1 MPLALRRSPAA
12 MLACVLAAAATLAAA
27 PVATAAI
34 DGTSPSGSGA
44 ASLPGAQSGTS
55 GPVSPI
61 ARPPGRHAKGRW
73 LRGVTV
79 TEYWAAPEAWFVGRM
94 VRAPGLTGAHRIDWL
109 YSADGI
115 SMQGEGIGLD
125 GRMYHLQN
133 AGTGGWVTA
142 DGRSTSA
149 AEGWTGGTP
158 YWRAGGYW
166 RNRKRQVT
174 FPLSTGAWSN
184 GTGVRY
190 VALRRVRFAPGPS
203 APVRPLQTIAVDPA
217 TIPLGSRVYVPAYR
231 GDGHGGW
238 FVASDTGGG
247 ISGRHIDVYR
257 LPPAT
262 AQDPGRFLQ
271 SQRIFVAAAKR

>member
-1 MPLALRRSPAA
+1 MRALPRSSALSLVCAAVALTALAGTSGARG
-12 MLACVLAAAATLAAA
+12 AAAGIT
-27 PVATAAI
+27 PTP
-34 DGTSPSGSGA
+34 TGSGA
-44 ASLPGAQSGTS
+44 ASLPRSGTA
-55 GPVSPI
+55 GPAAAS
-61 ARPPGRHAKGRW
+61 ARPPGRHTRGRW

-94 VRAPGLTGAHRIDWL
+94 VTAPGLTTRHRIDWL

-125 GRMYHLQN
+125 GRLYHLQA
-133 AGTGGWVTA
+133 AGTGGWVTT
-142 DGRSTSA
+142 DGVATSA

-166 RNRKRQVT
+166 RNRKHQVT
-174 FPLSTGAWSN
+174 FPLSTGGWSN
-184 GTGVRY
+184 GCGVRY
-190 VALRRVRFAPGPS
+190 VSLRQVRFALGPS
-203 APVRPLQTIAVDPA
+203 APVRPLQTLAVDPSV
-217 TIPLGSRVYVPAYR
+217 IPLGSRVYVPAYR

-271 SQRIFVAAAKR
+271 AQRILVVSARR